1 MITMAFDTVENPIC
15 HLEGN
20 PLNASVTMK
29 MTRIVETVAAV
40 ATCER
45 ARVDLVSLDADG
57 ARWRVSG
64 VPKHGKGAA
73 SLADAVS
80 QAIADQGIALG
91 RGHSGRG
98 TRP

>member
-1 MITMAFDTVENPIC
+1 MRLGLLLVVHQELRRVRR
-15 HLEGN
+15 LEPRQIKCG
-20 PLNASVTMK
+20 
-29 MTRIVETVAAV
+29 I
-40 ATCER
+40 
-45 ARVDLVSLDADG
+45 G